1 MHIFSRL
8 WRIQLPSFHHSDQR
22 NSFTLYTIVIESIPH
37 LIVVL
42 LKCSVRGQM
51 GSFSDFI
58 MLLRITSAANY
69 VLLGWVLRFPQ
80 GLFPLVLVRIC
91 FCHLHCWVK
100 DVSVSIRY
108 LESVENKF
116 REANWFSLS
125 ETWFAPSCAS
135 QSKALIMWKV
145 FPLLLCFLAFCNHGI
160 KA

>member
-1 MHIFSRL
+1 MIF
-8 WRIQLPSFHHSDQR
+8 QLPSFHHSDQR

-91 FCHLHCWVK
+91 FCH
-100 DVSVSIRY
+100 IA
-108 LESVENKF
+108 ESKMFQCPYDIWSQWKTN
-116 REANWFSLS
+116 S
-125 ETWFAPSCAS
+125 EKQTDFLCL
-135 QSKALIMWKV
+135 KHD
-145 FPLLLCFLAFCNHGI
+145 LL
-160 KA
+160 